1 MMSSGKNQIIRQ
13 KKIEGS
19 ANTNMPSDSLTLS
32 SSSANDNNNSKSTKD
47 GNDNSLEHSDK
58 SVKSTLSP
66 TRFSSITINENMQCL
81 SLINNN
87 SNDIPTKS
95 PSMTLTPCPITP
107 QNSLV
112 SPEPII
118 CTSESGQSKPVV
130 NGSKFHISS
139 ALRNRLRRSKSPNTQ
154 KNPLFSNN
162 SLPSG
167 ASSHRKDYKLTSFFS
182 KSCQEE
188 EQSAELN
195 GKESPKKT
203 GTFFSQ
209 LTSFKKLLI
218 NRLNL

>member
-13 KKIEGS
+13 EKIES
-19 ANTNMPSDSLTLS
+19 SPNFNMPSVSLTLS
-32 SSSANDNNNSKSTKD
+32 SSLSKDSNNIDSAKSGNENSP
-47 GNDNSLEHSDK
+47 EHSDK
-58 SVKSTLSP
+58 SVNSTLSP
-66 TRFSSITINENMQCL
+66 THFNSITINENMQCL

-112 SPEPII
+112 SPEPIL
-118 CTSESGQSKPVV
+118 CTSESGQSKLVV

-139 ALRNRLRRSKSPNTQ
+139 ALRNRLRRSKSPNPQ

-167 ASSHRKDYKLTSFFS
+167 ASSHRKDYKLTFFS

-188 EQSAELN
+188 ELSAELN
-195 GKESPKKT
+195 GEESPKKT
-203 GTFFSQ
+203 GTF
-209 LTSFKKLLI
+209 I
-218 NRLNL
+218 LNSHFRAY